1 MLSLIDSSTNACLD
15 TTPPLIKD
23 LTAVLR
29 HPNSVGFVG
38 GSPNHALY
46 FVGYSCSIS
55 STSSSSSDQNS
66 SRGGYDATEIFDYD
80 LNSHTLDQS
89 NQMSGV
95 VPPSPNSSSSS
106 SSKSRV
112 QMLGL
117 DPHSVFNNP
126 PRPHV
131 YYNDQLS
138 TAASSP
144 SSTILNDRAIRQTIS
159 LSRSEPTKRR
169 KGSSSSSSG
178 SVRDATWAGKFP
190 PREFVDQIHTT
201 QFTAVDVDR
210 LDPSMAIG
218 FYFRSKRDFDVFCE
232 ETKRIEA
239 TKLELDLPPLYTVR
253 DRAPS
258 FLYESNIGENSKDEH
273 LRTAAA
279 ATKPS
284 SHAEKQASEPAVDE
298 EDAPPSDDQH
308 ELVANSSSSADDD
321 DSDYVF
327 I

>member
-1 MLSLIDSSTNACLD
+1 M
-15 TTPPLIKD
+15 
-23 LTAVLR
+23 TAVLR

-46 FVGYSCSIS
+46 FVGYSSSRDKNS
-55 STSSSSSDQNS
+55 STGGVQPELPSG
-66 SRGGYDATEIFDYD
+66 SRYDATEIFDYD
-80 LNSHTLDQS
+80 LNSHTMDQC
-89 NQMSGV
+89 NQLPGV
-95 VPPSPNSSSSS
+95 APPSD
-106 SSKSRV
+106 SKSRV

-126 PRPHV
+126 PRPH

-144 SSTILNDRAIRQTIS
+144 SSAILNDRAIHQTIS

-169 KGSSSSSSG
+169 KGSRRS
-178 SVRDATWAGKFP
+178 SVRDAGFHHNVTGAGKFP

-218 FYFRSKRDFDVFCE
+218 FYFRSKREFDVFCE
-232 ETKRIEA
+232 QTTRIEA
-239 TKLELDLPPLYTVR
+239 AKLELDLPPLYTVR

-258 FLYESNIGENSKDEH
+258 FLYESNIGANSDEH
-273 LRTAAA
+273 LRTSAAA
-279 ATKPS
+279 MKPS
-284 SHAEKQASEPAVDE
+284 SSDDTEKQASEPAVDE
-298 EDAPPSDDQH
+298 EDALSPDDQH
-308 ELVANSSSSADDD
+308 ELVANRTSSADDD

>member
-1 MLSLIDSSTNACLD
+1 
-15 TTPPLIKD
+15 
-23 LTAVLR
+23 VLR

-46 FVGYSCSIS
+46 FVGYSCSR
-55 STSSSSSDQNS
+55 DKNNS
-66 SRGGYDATEIFDYD
+66 AATGEGRPERAGGSRYDTAEIFDYG
-80 LNSHTLDQS
+80 LHSHTLDQC
-89 NQMSGV
+89 NQLSGM
-95 VPPSPNSSSSS
+95 VPSSD
-106 SSKSRV
+106 SKSRV

-126 PRPHV
+126 PRPH

-144 SSTILNDRAIRQTIS
+144 SSTILNDKAIHQTIS
-159 LSRSEPTKRR
+159 LPKSEPTKRR
-169 KGSSSSSSG
+169 KGRT
-178 SVRDATWAGKFP
+178 SVRDAGNVSGAGKFP
-190 PREFVDQIHTT
+190 PREFVDQIHTA

-232 ETKRIEA
+232 ETTHIEA
-239 TKLELDLPPLYTVR
+239 AKLEIDLPPLYTVR

-258 FLYESNIGENSKDEH
+258 FLYESNIGENSSDEH
-273 LRTAAA
+273 LRTA
-279 ATKPS
+279 PS
-284 SHAEKQASEPAVDE
+284 SDAEKQASGPAVDE
-298 EDAPPSDDQH
+298 GDVLPPADQH
-308 ELVANSSSSADDD
+308 ELVANRSSTASDD